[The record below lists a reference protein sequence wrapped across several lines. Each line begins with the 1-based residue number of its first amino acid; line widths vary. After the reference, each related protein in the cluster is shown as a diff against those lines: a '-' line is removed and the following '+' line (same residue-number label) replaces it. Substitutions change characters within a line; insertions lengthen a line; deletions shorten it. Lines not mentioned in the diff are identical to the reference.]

1 MLKKIG
7 LFLFLFAIPFLAFCQ
22 KDNNLSKSGYT
33 SLTVTFS
40 GKYPRD
46 KPISTPSFSNLFSTD
61 APKDFSVINDST
73 LFLSFYTAGPTL
85 YYFFYNEG
93 YYRSWLLPNESACLN
108 IHYPDTTQFS
118 MTYDGTFKEIFDNS
132 AKTGE
137 MIREALFSGNYF
149 SRKNSGK
156 YFTANDYR
164 DSILLECE
172 RMLSI
177 VSKNAPSPFMK
188 RMFRYEMETTVKLF
202 HLFNQYTARA
212 YREET
217 NDSITIKIPLK
228 RDLSY
233 YDKLE
238 ISKYGEGDLLLAP
251 TYDLLKT
258 IRKDS
263 LLNLPNIFEKDPH
276 TYLNKLKSVFDKDGQ
291 YDKRKFYEIM
301 IAGAYMD
308 QINAGAVVNEKQKL
322 DVVNFF
328 ENKHYSNYILYSSEM
343 NAKNVQSNTNK
354 YHLPFEKDKE
364 SVFNEILSRYK
375 DKVVIVDFWA
385 TWCGPCL
392 QAFGK
397 IKKVKEH
404 FSKKD
409 DVVFVYLTN
418 DGSDYNQWHQYADY
432 IGGEHYYLHGNQS
445 SIINKS
451 FGIQYIPSYLIFDKK
466 GDLQHKSLG
475 AYMGDDKLKEWI
487 DGALQK

>member
-22 KDNNLSKSGYT
+22 KDNLAKSGYT

-46 KPISTPSFSNLFSTD
+46 KPISNPVFSSLLF
-61 APKDFSVINDST
+61 AQIPKDFSIINDST

-93 YYRSWLLPNESACLN
+93 YHQSRLLPNESDSLH
-108 IHYPDTTQFS
+108 IHYNDTAQFS
-118 MTYDGTFKEIFDNS
+118 MTYHGTFKEVFDNS
-132 AKTGE
+132 AKTAE

-149 SRKNSGK
+149 SRKNSGM
-156 YFTANDYR
+156 YLTANNFR

-177 VSKNAPSPFMK
+177 VSKSSPSEFMR
-188 RMFRYEMETTVKLF
+188 RMFRNDMEASSKLSF
-202 HLFNQYTARA
+202 LFNQYAARA
-212 YREET
+212 YKEEINGT
-217 NDSITIKIPLK
+217 ATVKTPLK

-233 YDKLE
+233 FDKLN
-238 ISKYGEGDLLLAP
+238 ISKYGDGDLLLTT
-251 TYDLLKT
+251 TYDLLRT

-263 LLNLPNIFEKDPH
+263 LLDLPDIFEKDPH
-276 TYLNKLKSVFDKDGQ
+276 TYLNKLKSVFEKEGQ

-343 NAKNVQSNTNK
+343 NSKNVQSNTNK
-354 YHLPFEKDKE
+354 YHLQFEKNKE

-404 FSKKD
+404 FSKRD

-487 DGALQK
+487 DDVLQK